1 MSKVRRDPIW
11 HRDIR
16 VLWSRWD
23 DFFPRASQTTTE
35 RINAVVRFFIY
46 ASAALFAY
54 NHKFKYVLF
63 GLVSIGIVTFM
74 YDEKLVTSPED
85 LFELNASNNCVR
97 PTKNNPFGN
106 YLLSDHPERPPACP
120 YDQVEKETKL
130 AFNDGLFRNVADVY
144 ERENSQRQFYRMPVT
159 TAIADTK
166 AFADFLYG
174 HHKSCKENS
183 EQCTGSIAGGGSRG
197 NGSSSQ

>member
-11 HRDIR
+11 HRDIA
-16 VLWSRWD
+16 VLWARWD
-23 DFFPRASQTTTE
+23 DFFPRASQTTAE
-35 RINAVVRFFIY
+35 RINAAVRFFIY
-46 ASAALFAY
+46 ASAILFAY
-54 NHKFKYVLF
+54 NQKYKYVLF
-63 GLVSIGIVTFM
+63 GLVCIGVVTFM
-74 YDEKLVTSPED
+74 YDDKLVTSPED
-85 LFELNASNNCVR
+85 LFEISESNNCVR

-106 YLLSDHPERPPACP
+106 YLLSDNPNRPAACP
-120 YDQVEKETKL
+120 YEQVANETKL

-174 HHKSCKENS
+174 HHVSCKDKS
-183 EQCTGSIAGGGSRG
+183 EKCTGSIAGGGSRG
-197 NGSSSQ
+197 NGSSSR